1 MVEVE
6 GGGEGEGG
14 NLEEVGKEVEEVE
27 TEVLGVMVAAVQAE
41 AAMEAETQM
50 EKTMEAG
57 NQSEEAKEGA
67 HYQEEAK
74 MITGQE

>member
-50 EKTMEAG
+50 EKTMVAG
-57 NQSEEAKEGA
+57 NQTEEAKEGA
-67 HYQEEAK
+67 HY
-74 MITGQE
+74 

>member
-27 TEVLGVMVAAVQAE
+27 AEVLGVMVAAVQAE

-50 EKTMEAG
+50 EKTEAG
-57 NQSEEAKEGA
+57 NQTEEAKEVA
-67 HYQEEAK
+67 HY
-74 MITGQE
+74 